1 MAVMSSLL
9 TLAVSMPSRSKRTLT
24 PSSFSSRTASKQSFV
39 FRAKREMDL
48 TRIWSMSPLRQ
59 SAIMRWKSSRFAAEV
74 PVMPSSAAVQ
84 KGLINSRRTGLPA
97 QGFQQ
102 SFNLIGKVQP
112 DVHAPVRVDGD
123 GVQQLD

>member
-1 MAVMSSLL
+1 MVVMSSLL

-24 PSSFSSRTASKQSFV
+24 PSSFSSRTASRQSFV

-74 PVMPSSAAVQ
+74 PVMPSSA
-84 KGLINSRRTGLPA
+84 
-97 QGFQQ
+97 
-102 SFNLIGKVQP
+102 
-112 DVHAPVRVDGD
+112 
-123 GVQQLD
+123 